1 MLYYICSYIYKFG
14 DKLRFPLHAEKLEK
28 IRTWI
33 KYYLESQ
40 SRIDKEGK
48 FCGFVWFVIPKL
60 IINIKRRAIIEAGK
74 VKKKTGKKNEGV
86 EESENES

>member
-1 MLYYICSYIYKFG
+1 M
-14 DKLRFPLHAEKLEK
+14 
-28 IRTWI
+28 
-33 KYYLESQ
+33 ESQ

-74 VKKKTGKKNEGV
+74 AKKETGKKNEG
-86 EESENES
+86 EKGGESENESEKEEERDDYEDDEDVPI